1 MSTHR
6 KDFIF
11 KIWYR
16 NQVNWLGTVKNH
28 CVCTKDATFPPDGL
42 FFKAEQ
48 RTSTCT
54 FIYFGCVW
62 FFSVFYTQN
71 ILADLSWMRL
81 AEEMGKKKKWQ
92 GEDVRLRRA
101 ACDVE
106 NGNGDESRPNSETLS
121 PVQTWGRNTT
131 LLQTI
136 VLSDR
141 VVGSGAS
148 KCI

>member
-81 AEEMGKKKKWQ
+81 AEEMGKKKMTGRRRKAAASSLWCGKWKRGWESSQ
-92 GEDVRLRRA
+92 LWNVVSCTNMRTEYNSSSNNSSFWSRRWFWRL
-101 ACDVE
+101 
-106 NGNGDESRPNSETLS
+106 
-121 PVQTWGRNTT
+121 
-131 LLQTI
+131 
-136 VLSDR
+136 
-141 VVGSGAS
+141 
-148 KCI
+148 